1 MGTKIDNVDIQV
13 PTGLLSAIDS
23 YTAVKN
29 VSAMLLDAATETD
42 RYITKRAE
50 SWCNMIDAQYF
61 RLNSQL
67 QNEIPLDT
75 INDEI
80 LMQVLWETQIYI
92 HRNRNKI
99 RRIVKMLKMYNDVD
113 KLSVKVTPPRPP
125 QPK

>member
-1 MGTKIDNVDIQV
+1 MFF
-13 PTGLLSAIDS
+13 SAL
-23 YTAVKN
+23 V
-29 VSAMLLDAATETD
+29 AATETD

-92 HRNRNKI
+92 HKNKKKI
-99 RRIVKMLKMYNDVD
+99 SKIARLLKYYATTEWE
-113 KLSVKVTPPRPP
+113 S
-125 QPK
+125 